1 MSDDYLWDRS
11 GPPDPEVQKLEKL
24 LAPLRHEAPLD
35 EVRMRRKKRPP
46 WLIVVGVAVAA
57 AAAIVLFI
65 ALPKDQDA
73 CGSGEGFAFTG
84 VGGKVS
90 CGGARV
96 AKGVLPV
103 NVLLDTGEHEA
114 SLTIANIGSA
124 KLGKQT
130 RVRIDRTDKDRHQLA
145 LERGSMHAKVKA
157 PPRLFAVTT
166 KHTEIVDLGC
176 EYTIEVD
183 DQGAGN
189 ICVQSGLVELAT
201 KVGGIVVAPEGTCAA
216 VLACQPAATVAC
228 DPGQRPGLPH
238 ASNARPAWLALVRA
252 YERGEPGSFEQ
263 LLAAAE
269 DRDAITLVG
278 LASIDPRARA
288 VLERLMELSPPPDA
302 EITVDSAL
310 ENPEHL
316 AVWRRDIV
324 EIFIG
329 MYGPQGTKKSP

>member
-24 LAPLRHEAPLD
+24 LAPLRQEAPLD
-35 EVRMRRKKRPP
+35 GGRIRCKKRPP

-65 ALPKDQDA
+65 ALPRDPAA

-84 VGGKVS
+84 VGGKES

-96 AKGVLPV
+96 AKGVLPI

-130 RVRIDRTDKDRHQLA
+130 RVRIDRTDKDRHQLN

-176 EYTIEVD
+176 EYTI
-183 DQGAGN
+183 
-189 ICVQSGLVELAT
+189 
-201 KVGGIVVAPEGTCAA
+201 
-216 VLACQPAATVAC
+216 
-228 DPGQRPGLPH
+228 
-238 ASNARPAWLALVRA
+238 
-252 YERGEPGSFEQ
+252 
-263 LLAAAE
+263 
-269 DRDAITLVG
+269 
-278 LASIDPRARA
+278 
-288 VLERLMELSPPPDA
+288 
-302 EITVDSAL
+302 
-310 ENPEHL
+310 
-316 AVWRRDIV
+316 
-324 EIFIG
+324 
-329 MYGPQGTKKSP
+329 